1 MSTVPVVRIPPV
13 PALLP
18 GTARPELCLNDRSG
32 AAWELLPTPAEGLP
46 AVDAACQDLPDGA
59 LPDAGWVPLA
69 VPGELVMQGFDIENN
84 VEYLCRRRV
93 EVPADFAADGA
104 GARRVL
110 VRFDGVYSNA
120 RVWADGRLVG
130 AHVGGFTTW
139 DCDVT
144 DVARPGSSFELVVG
158 VADVEGDN
166 PGAHNPDGSHRGDPS
181 WASCYAHHNIG
192 GILRDVTLVA
202 LPATHVASLH
212 VSTTFDDAW
221 VDATLGVELEL
232 AGAHADASCAVL
244 LGLFDPAGEK
254 VLEERAACDGRGRAT
269 LRADVAA
276 PAKWDAEHP
285 NLYRLEVTLEREG
298 EVVEVVRERV
308 GFREISFGGAHGS
321 EPNRVYVNGREVKLR
336 GTCRHDVSDAYGRS
350 TTRAEDWA
358 EVEAYRAANVNHVRT
373 SHYPPSRHLLEA
385 CDELG
390 MYVEEETAACFQGTG
405 GKHIH
410 ARPEDFLGTFAE
422 MIERDR
428 NRPCVIIWSLG
439 NESAFER
446 TPAFAAELAHARAV
460 EASRPL
466 IFSYPYTVERM
477 PLPYD
482 IVSRH
487 YEGTGGVLGA
497 AHMPVLHDEFA
508 HVPCYDVDELKRD
521 PNVRSFWGHG
531 LRAAWDGVF
540 ATDGALGVD
549 LWSGVDDVFPLPEG
563 TGGRW
568 QRHSRGTWP
577 GYGEWG
583 AVLDCHRRE
592 KPEAFLVRKA
602 FSPVRMDEKDFVVS
616 GGRLLAPIV
625 NRLDHTWLSE
635 LRLVARADGRE
646 LPAEAVRVPDLAP
659 HASGVLEVALPGDAG
674 EVREVS
680 LAWTL
685 AGREVDSFVMRL
697 RPDVAGLPAAGA
709 GAPTPE
715 LELTPA
721 EIRVSCA
728 NGALFRFSRRTGT
741 LEAAEWG
748 GRAVVVG
755 GPRLHLTGAELFRPW
770 SPTLTPWAAVEGN
783 HVTVALQGG
792 YGTRVPL
799 QFFCRIYGDGR
810 MDVEW
815 QTRDTNLSA
824 SALSEVGLSFELAD
838 DVCAVS
844 WERDA
849 PYARYP
855 EGHIAR
861 PRGRARRVC
870 PEALEAGYGE
880 RHPAWPWADDM
891 FDAYLSEPGDGAWRV
906 ATSDFKALREHI
918 RRYDVHFSAGDACV
932 SALSD
937 GRDAARVELLGA
949 HPRLVVDNQWWYPQL
964 GWGNDCGR
972 AVQFVEGTTRGE
984 VCLQV
989 GPAARD

>member
-1 MSTVPVVRIPPV
+1 MNALRSLWCRTYQTAFRI
-13 PALLP
+13 ALPILP
-18 GTARPELCLNDRSG
+18 YRE
-32 AAWELLPTPAEGLP
+32 PTPL
-46 AVDAACQDLPDGA
+46 
-59 LPDAGWVPLA
+59 
-69 VPGELVMQGFDIENN
+69 
-84 VEYLCRRRV
+84 
-93 EVPADFAADGA
+93 
-104 GARRVL
+104 
-110 VRFDGVYSNA
+110 
-120 RVWADGRLVG
+120 
-130 AHVGGFTTW
+130 
-139 DCDVT
+139 
-144 DVARPGSSFELVVG
+144 
-158 VADVEGDN
+158 
-166 PGAHNPDGSHRGDPS
+166 
-181 WASCYAHHNIG
+181 
-192 GILRDVTLVA
+192 
-202 LPATHVASLH
+202 
-212 VSTTFDDAW
+212 
-221 VDATLGVELEL
+221 
-232 AGAHADASCAVL
+232 
-244 LGLFDPAGEK
+244 
-254 VLEERAACDGRGRAT
+254 
-269 LRADVAA
+269 ADVAA
-276 PAKWDAEHP
+276 AAAVLSDRRIARVLLVTDATIRQLGLIDP
-285 NLYRLEVTLEREG
+285 LLEALDARGIEASIYD
-298 EVVEVVRERV
+298 EVVPNPTIENVEAARERYLED
-308 GFREISFGGAHGS
+308 GCQAIIAFGGGSVMDCAKVCGARIVRPRKPVTKMRGILRVLRPLPTLIAIPTTAGTGS
-321 EPNRVYVNGREVKLR
+321 ETTLAAVITDGATHYKYPINDFALIPHYAVLDYRTTLGLPPHITATT
-336 GTCRHDVSDAYGRS
+336 GMDALVHATEAYIGRS
-350 TTRAEDWA
+350 TTRDEDWA
-358 EVEAYRAANVNHVRT
+358 EIEAYRAANVNHVRT

-428 NRPCVIIWSLG
+428 NRPSVIIWSLG

-508 HVPCYDVDELKRD
+508 HVPCYDIDELKRD

-616 GGRLLAPIV
+616 GGRLLAPII
-625 NRLDHTWLSE
+625 NRFDHTWLSE
-635 LRLVARADGRE
+635 LGLVARADGRE
-646 LPAEAVRVPDLAP
+646 LPAEAVSVPDLAP

-715 LELTPA
+715 LELTPS

-755 GPRLHLTGAELFRPW
+755 GRACTSRGPSSSVPGAPPSR
-770 SPTLTPWAAVEGN
+770 
-783 HVTVALQGG
+783 
-792 YGTRVPL
+792 
-799 QFFCRIYGDGR
+799 
-810 MDVEW
+810 
-815 QTRDTNLSA
+815 
-824 SALSEVGLSFELAD
+824 
-838 DVCAVS
+838 
-844 WERDA
+844 
-849 PYARYP
+849 
-855 EGHIAR
+855 
-861 PRGRARRVC
+861 RGR
-870 PEALEAGYGE
+870 P
-880 RHPAWPWADDM
+880 
-891 FDAYLSEPGDGAWRV
+891 S
-906 ATSDFKALREHI
+906 RE
-918 RRYDVHFSAGDACV
+918 
-932 SALSD
+932 
-937 GRDAARVELLGA
+937 
-949 HPRLVVDNQWWYPQL
+949 
-964 GWGNDCGR
+964 
-972 AVQFVEGTTRGE
+972 TT
-984 VCLQV
+984 
-989 GPAARD
+989 